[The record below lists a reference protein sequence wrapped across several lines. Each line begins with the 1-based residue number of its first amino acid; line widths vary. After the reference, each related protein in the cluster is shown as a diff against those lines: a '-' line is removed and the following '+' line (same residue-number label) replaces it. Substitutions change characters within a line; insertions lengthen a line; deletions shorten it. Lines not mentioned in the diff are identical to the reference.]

1 MAFVCIL
8 FAELILAAYIISML
22 FLIAAYLFK
31 NVAAED
37 VAKQSS
43 LNEIFENPL
52 AIVFFDTAN
61 ENDILARVQE
71 LQLQQYKNYS
81 AYFFVKQAIVLSNH
95 LPQIKIISLQSND
108 ETGLNLLE
116 TAKSHFISEPKAIIA
131 LHAQTSLSR
140 DYLAK
145 MNLNLLKGK
154 LAVQSQVIVNGNNES
169 LINYQK
175 IARIFLDSLDRE
187 VPSSVGISA
196 SIWGQGFMLDKSIY
210 DEIDFNMVGV
220 NDKLLQAQIILN
232 SVKID
237 YDSEARVFAKTLD
250 TKALNAKKK
259 FELKMYLY
267 NLGLGINLLFAG
279 LKKPNLDKI
288 VFGLN
293 YLRPP
298 LYLVMLASV
307 LLFGLNQIS
316 QVSFDAFYIISTFG
330 LAVGILL
337 TKYGE
342 SLLNIIKT
350 RLYRVKFKKMIGSN
364 YDPKKSYEYI
374 K

>member
-8 FAELILAAYIISML
+8 FAELILAAYILSMV
-22 FLIAAYLFK
+22 FLIAVYLIK
-31 NVAAED
+31 NISIEETTHQAEL
-37 VAKQSS
+37 K
-43 LNEIFENPL
+43 EIFENPL

-61 ENDILARVQE
+61 ETDILSRVQE

-95 LPQIKIISLQSND
+95 LPQIKIISLQPND

-116 TAKSHFISEPKAIIA
+116 QAKSHFLVEPKAIIA
-131 LHAQTSLSR
+131 LHCQTSLSK
-140 DYLAK
+140 DYLSN
-145 MNLNLLKGK
+145 MNLNILKGK
-154 LAVQSQVIVNGNNES
+154 LAVQSQVIVDGNNES

-175 IARIFLDSLDRE
+175 IARIFLDSIDRE

-210 DEIDFNMVGV
+210 DEVDFNMVGA
-220 NDKLLQAQIILN
+220 NDKSLQAQIILN

-237 YDSEARVFAKTLD
+237 YDSNARVFAKTLD

-259 FELKMYLY
+259 FELRMYLY

-298 LYLVMLASV
+298 VYLVMLASI

-316 QVSFDAFYIISTFG
+316 QISFNAFYFISTLG
-330 LAVGILL
+330 LLVGVLL

-342 SLLNIIKT
+342 SLLNFIKT
-350 RLYRVKFKKMIGSN
+350 RLYRVRFKNTIGSN
-364 YDPKKSYEYI
+364 HHPKNSYKYTN
-374 K
+374 